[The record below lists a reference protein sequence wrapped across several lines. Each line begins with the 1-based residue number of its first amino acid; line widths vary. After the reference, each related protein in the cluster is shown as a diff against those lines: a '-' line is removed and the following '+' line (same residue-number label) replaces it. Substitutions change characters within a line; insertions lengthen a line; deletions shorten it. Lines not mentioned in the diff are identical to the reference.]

1 MNEGRRINEEEINA
15 FKHYLMIMP
24 DEKYNVFK
32 EKTGL
37 DRDNLI
43 SKIINSDYTKFR
55 VDDQDQYYGQP
66 RNVNYYEFK
75 DIFPNA
81 VVFLTFVSTQPIDV
95 YFYIDKD
102 LSEPS
107 NTQSDG
113 RSSKKKK
120 KKLPFDGTNRDS
132 LETDLKNLKFRLIE
146 LEAEMK
152 KTNET
157 MIQKQNQ
164 LQVYKDIE
172 QQQAEN
178 LANLAGNIWKG
189 GQYIGKKVG
198 YLFGMGGEAKN
209 KAKTKRSNK
218 RRR

>member
-1 MNEGRRINEEEINA
+1 MNDRRRINEEEINA

-55 VDDQDQYYGQP
+55 VDDQYQYDQP
-66 RNVNYYEFK
+66 RNVNYYEFE

-132 LETDLKNLKFRLIE
+132 LETDLQNLKFRLIE

-164 LQVYKDIE
+164 LQVYKDIK

-189 GQYIGKKVG
+189 AKKVG
-198 YLFGMGGEAKN
+198 SLFGMGGDTEAKN
-209 KAKTKRSNK
+209 KVPPKKTKRSNK

>member
-55 VDDQDQYYGQP
+55 VDDQYYYDQP

-113 RSSKKKK
+113 RSSKKKEK
-120 KKLPFDGTNRDS
+120 KASF
-132 LETDLKNLKFRLIE
+132 
-146 LEAEMK
+146 
-152 KTNET
+152 
-157 MIQKQNQ
+157 
-164 LQVYKDIE
+164 
-172 QQQAEN
+172 
-178 LANLAGNIWKG
+178 
-189 GQYIGKKVG
+189 
-198 YLFGMGGEAKN
+198 
-209 KAKTKRSNK
+209 
-218 RRR
+218 